1 MTDDS
6 PYAAG
11 LRRIPVRRR
20 SATIGGAVTR
30 WWDYG
35 DPDAP
40 RTIVLVHGFRGDHHG
55 LEPLVAQLDR
65 VRVLSPDLPGFG
77 ASGTL
82 PGTHDIAGYAEWL
95 RAFVAHA
102 GLDEPPVVLGHSFG
116 SIVVAAA
123 VSGGLEAS
131 AVVLVNPI
139 SAPALEGPRA
149 VLTKGAIAYYRIAA
163 ALPQRLG
170 FALLR
175 NRAIVRV
182 MSVSMAKTR
191 DRRLRRFIHGQHDR
205 YFSVF
210 HDRDMLLEAF
220 RASVGSD
227 VSDYVDGLTLPVLL
241 VAADRDDITPVE
253 AQHRLAE
260 RLPDARLRVIDGVG
274 HLIHYE
280 TPGAAAG
287 FIRAFLAG
295 LDARAARGGAA

>member
-1 MTDDS
+1 MIVDS

-20 SATIGGAVTR
+20 TATIGGSRVR

-35 DPDAP
+35 DPHAD
-40 RTIVLVHGFRGDHHG
+40 RTLVLVHGFRGDHHG
-55 LEPLVAQLDR
+55 LEPVVAQLDG
-65 VRVLSPDLPGFG
+65 VRILAPDLPGFG
-77 ASGTL
+77 ASGPL
-82 PGTHDIAGYAEWL
+82 PVRHDVDGYAQWL
-95 RAFVAHA
+95 RAFVAH
-102 GLDEPPVVLGHSFG
+102 LDLAEPPVVLGHSFG

-123 VSGGLEAS
+123 VAGGLEAS

-139 SAPALEGPRA
+139 AAPALEGPRA
-149 VLTKGAIAYYRIAA
+149 VLTKAAIAYYRLA
-163 ALPQRLG
+163 ALLPRG
-170 FALLR
+170 MGYALLR

-191 DRRLRRFIHGQHDR
+191 DRGLRRFIHGQHDR

-220 RASVGSD
+220 RASVEHD
-227 VSDYVDGLTLPVLL
+227 VSDFADGIGVPVLL
-241 VAADRDDITPVE
+241 VAAERDDITPVE
-253 AQHRLAE
+253 AQHRLAAQ
-260 RLPDARLRVIDGVG
+260 LPDSRLRVIDGVG

-287 FIRAFLAG
+287 YIRAFLAS
-295 LDARAARGGAA
+295 LDARTARGDAA